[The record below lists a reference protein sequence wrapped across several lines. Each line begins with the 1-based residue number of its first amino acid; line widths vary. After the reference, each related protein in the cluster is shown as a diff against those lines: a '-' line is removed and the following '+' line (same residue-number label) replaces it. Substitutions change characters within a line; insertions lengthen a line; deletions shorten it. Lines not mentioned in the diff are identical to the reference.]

1 MIAHCRL
8 TKKLS
13 TYVFQ
18 VPDPRFGVRL
28 FLLLT
33 GYQPQS
39 SPTAISPGIAR
50 GFARNA
56 ELYDDNIDLA
66 TYGGKVTL
74 SDTVATQMVSLVRKV
89 VALVLAVAN
98 CSKPHCLIKVTSTSR
113 CWPTRS
119 LASSTSAR
127 DHASACTAPSSQ
139 QEESAVPSG
148 QLVITLAPNILLVL
162 LGWCLAQMSFHAP
175 RLDSPL
181 ALLSSFKLFLI
192 ATTICGSGFGMS
204 FA

>member
-1 MIAHCRL
+1 MLRGLTPVWSCMGTRPNEPVQLLLFSTSMIAHCRL

-39 SPTAISPGIAR
+39 SATAISPGIAR

-66 TYGGKVTL
+66 TDGGKVTL
-74 SDTVATQMVSLVRKV
+74 SGTVATQSVSLVREV

-139 QEESAVPSG
+139 QEETAV
-148 QLVITLAPNILLVL
+148 LVA
-162 LGWCLAQMSFHAP
+162 SSS
-175 RLDSPL
+175 SPWHQTF
-181 ALLSSFKLFLI
+181 S
-192 ATTICGSGFGMS
+192 
-204 FA
+204 